1 MAEFEKRLACV
12 INADGTVARGYMIDH
27 CEFDGVN
34 AYVIKWKVPLQGEAK
49 TNFAATIGSGM
60 TEAVSPGLIT
70 VGLHQDPSRC
80 RSTPT
85 TPRASGNVARS
96 ISPASAIS
104 DGGSRLRAGEALGGF
119 LGAAGLR
126 PVPTAPPMSTRRASP
141 ILSKR

>member
-60 TEAVSPGLIT
+60 TETVLPGLIT
-70 VGLHQDPSRC
+70 VGLHQDPSKMQVHTYDPAGKPER
-80 RSTPT
+80 RSFHIACF
-85 TPRASGNVARS
+85 R
-96 ISPASAIS
+96 
-104 DGGSRLRAGEALGGF
+104 DQ
-119 LGAAGLR
+119 
-126 PVPTAPPMSTRRASP
+126 
-141 ILSKR
+141 